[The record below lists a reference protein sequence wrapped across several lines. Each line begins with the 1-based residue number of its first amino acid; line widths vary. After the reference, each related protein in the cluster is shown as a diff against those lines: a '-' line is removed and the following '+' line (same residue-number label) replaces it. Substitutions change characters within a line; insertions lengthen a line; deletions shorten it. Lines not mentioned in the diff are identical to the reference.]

1 MTRPVA
7 WGSLVLASL
16 ALVACGGSG
25 SSGTTAPPPPPVSGT
40 VTGTAFKGP
49 VSGGTVKA
57 YAISNGALGAMI
69 ASVSTDAQG
78 HFSLPMGDYAGPVM
92 LQLTGGTYTDEAT
105 GNNMPMLSGDVMTAL
120 LPTMTAGATLSGIQM
135 TPLTSMAQTMAQHLA
150 GGMTD
155 ANIATATTAV
165 NQYFMVTD
173 ILHNAPMNPNVTGS
187 GNTASQDAV
196 NYGMTLAAMSQLAAT
211 LQMSSSSAMVTAM
224 MSDASDGIMDGRMAG
239 SAVMMGGMG
248 AGSMMPATSGAS
260 GLANAML
267 AFVTSNQ
274 NHSGVAAATLQGLMD
289 QLSASDGHMMG
300 SGSGSIVN
308 GTISGKVFNGAMS
321 QATVTAH
328 AMSSGNIGAQL
339 GSVVTD
345 GQGNYSLSMGN
356 YSGPVMLSMHTGLYT
371 DLATGNTTAMGSADM
386 MTAVL
391 PTIGG
396 GADVTGM
403 MITALTSMA
412 QARAQAMTGG
422 MIDANINAAN
432 TAVGNY
438 FMTPDI
444 LHTPCMDP
452 AVVNSGGGATPE
464 QRSCGITVAAMS
476 QYAMTLGMPV
486 SSGLITAMMND
497 ASDGRMDGKM
507 GGTAINMGGM
517 GGMMGGGMM
526 QSNAGTDGLA
536 TAMSEFMS
544 SPMNHSGLTAA
555 DMNALIQKLASS
567 DGRL

>member
-1 MTRPVA
+1 MTTPTA
-7 WGSLVLASL
+7 LGCLVLASL

-25 SSGTTAPPPPPVSGT
+25 SSGTTAPPPPTVSGT
-40 VTGTAFKGP
+40 VSGTAFKGP

-105 GNNMPMLSGDVMTAL
+105 GSNMPMLSGDVMTAL
-120 LPTMTAGATLSGIQM
+120 LPTMTAGAALSGIQM

-224 MSDASDGIMDGRMAG
+224 MNDASDGIMDGRMTG
-239 SAVMMGGMG
+239 SPVMMGGMG
-248 AGSMMPATSGAS
+248 AGSMMPATSGTS

-328 AMSSGNIGAQL
+328 AVTNGGIGAQL
-339 GSVVTD
+339 SSAVTD
-345 GQGNYSLSMGN
+345 GQGHYSLSMGN
-356 YSGPVMLSMHTGLYT
+356 YSGPVMLSMRTGLYT

-391 PTIGG
+391 PTIGS

-412 QARAQAMTGG
+412 QARAQAMAGG

-517 GGMMGGGMM
+517 MGGGIM